1 MGLRQILR
9 DTRADLARSPA
20 GGLWRRLP
28 RFVRAL
34 TPVAILVAL
43 VASFP
48 SYRATVADLPIVGTY
63 VPGTG
68 ELVVMIIFTMMAV
81 SLNVV
86 VGYAGLLDLGYVAF
100 YAIGAYAVA
109 VFAST
114 QFGGTNE
121 NPRTIRIG
129 SVAPESLPGVHISV
143 WGLLIFAAVLTAIL
157 GVVIGLPTLRLR
169 GDYLA
174 IVTLGFG
181 EILPQVAR
189 NGDDLFGT
197 GFNLTGGPSGITP
210 VDALGFGQTL
220 SDATGGILPAT
231 FQGSPEYKN
240 KLYLWTA
247 IGLLLLTVFC
257 CVRLRDSRLGRA
269 WVAIRE
275 DETAAA
281 AMGIPLMRTKT
292 WAYAVGAFFGGLAG
306 GFFASFKSSAFE
318 SDFFFQ
324 ISIFILCMVILGGM
338 GNIWGVIVGALFL
351 SYWDRF
357 GIPTLGADINDRFG
371 TNFDVPKYTFMI
383 FGIILL
389 VVMLFRPEGLFPEAR
404 RKAEIEE
411 GVHDEPLYDVQH
423 EGAEG

>member
-1 MGLRQILR
+1 MSVFGGAARAVSESPVGKTWRSIPPEIRKYLLPLAGLIIIALFPLYRESLESI
-9 DTRADLARSPA
+9 PA
-20 GGLWRRLP
+20 LGK
-28 RFVRAL
+28 
-34 TPVAILVAL
+34 
-43 VASFP
+43 
-48 SYRATVADLPIVGTY
+48 Y
-63 VPGTG
+63 VPDTG
-68 ELVVMIIFTMMAV
+68 SAVVMLIFTMMAV

-121 NPRTIRIG
+121 SPR
-129 SVAPESLPGVHISV
+129 SVRFGAIAPESLPGIHINV
-143 WGLLIFAAVLTAIL
+143 WLLLIFAGVLTAIL
-157 GVVIGLPTLRLR
+157 GMLIGLPTLRLR

-197 GFNLTGGPSGITP
+197 GFNLTGGSSGVTP
-210 VDALGFGQTL
+210 VDPPGFGE
-220 SDATGGILPAT
+220 AINNILP
-231 FQGSPEYKN
+231 FLPENFRTVDNADRLFY
-240 KLYLWTA
+240 WTA
-247 IGLLLLTVFC
+247 LGLLLFTIFC
-257 CVRLRDSRLGRA
+257 CTRLRAGRLGRA

-292 WAYAVGAFFGGLAG
+292 WAYAVGAFFGGIAG
-306 GFFASFKSSAFE
+306 GFFASYKSSAFDT
-318 SDFFFQ
+318 DFFFQ
-324 ISIFILCMVILGGM
+324 LSIFILCMVILGGM
-338 GNIWGVIVGALFL
+338 GNVWGVIVGALFL
-351 SYWDRF
+351 SYLDRY
-357 GIPTLGADINDRFG
+357 GIPTIGADVNDRFG
-371 TNFDVPKYTFMI
+371 TSFDVPKYTFMI

-404 RKAEIEE
+404 RKAEIEQ

-423 EGAEG
+423 EGAGG